1 MSNLFE
7 IKAAGSDRVEVWIYS
22 DIGEWEDWGDVSAK
36 QVNTELA
43 KHKGKSIDLRVNS
56 YGGSVMQAMAMYTAL
71 KKHGGEITAY
81 IDGVAAS
88 AASFVVMAA
97 DNIVMPSNAMMM
109 IHNPWGFASGEAS
122 DMRKTADLLDKM
134 RDQMLDI
141 YAART
146 NVDRDE
152 IASMLDAETWMT
164 GDEAVIKGFADE
176 LGEEIVDAYATASE
190 FVFAGQRFSRDR
202 LNMPSRIAAKLE
214 TREPKSQTPKEVQA
228 MDPKNVEELRAK
240 FPELCN
246 ALVADAAAK
255 AEAPHADAI
264 KAAAEAAVA
273 AERQRLQEID
283 EISATVDPALV
294 AKAKY
299 ETGESAKDLAFNA
312 MKQQQAKGST
322 YIANRAADAAEL
334 GPAAVAA
341 PEVSAEENRATRA
354 MSAAQRLARLGGGE
368 IKEAK

>member
-1 MSNLFE
+1 MKNIFE
-7 IKAAGSDRVEVWIYS
+7 IKALSKDRVEVWIYS

-56 YGGSVMQAMAMYTAL
+56 YGGSVIQAMAMYTAL

-97 DNIVMPSNAMMM
+97 SKIVMPSNALMM
-109 IHNPWGFASGEAS
+109 IHNPWGYAGGEAK
-122 DMRKTADLLDKM
+122 DLRKTADLLDKM

-141 YAART
+141 YEART
-146 NVDRDE
+146 GVEREE
-152 IASMLDAETWMT
+152 IAAMLDSETWMT
-164 GDEAVIKGFADE
+164 GDEAIAKGFADE
-176 LGEEIVDAYATASE
+176 LSEELVDAYATASE
-190 FVFAGQRFSRDR
+190 LVFAGQRFSRDR

-214 TREPKSQTPKEVQA
+214 TREVKSQTPKEVLN
-228 MDPKNVEELRAK
+228 MDPKTVEELRAK

-255 AEAPHADAI
+255 AEASHADAI
-264 KAAAEAAVA
+264 KAAAEAAVE

-283 EISATVDPALV
+283 EISANIDPALV

-299 ETGESAKDLAFNA
+299 ETGECAKDLAFNA
-312 MKQQQAKGST
+312 MKQHQAKGAVFLS
-322 YIANRAADAAEL
+322 ARAADASEL
-334 GPAAVAA
+334 GPAAVAT
-341 PEVSAEENRATRA
+341 PDMSAEDNRATRV